1 MQLAVDATALA
12 IVREPTTLNAREIQQ
27 RGEQYLASALRTD
40 VSATLT
46 SVTVTREGRS
56 VKVAA
61 AATMDRTILKV
72 MGRDPMPIGATS
84 QASSARKL
92 EVALVLDNTYS
103 MSERLDDGTE
113 KMIALKKQAKKVL
126 DSLQTLDAQP
136 GRGRDSVKVSIVP
149 FDTEVRLDTAKFR
162 NENWFEWLNGANA
175 SNWTGYVYDRPGNYA
190 ASDGLP
196 TGARDSYFPAPRE
209 SECSSGGAMNCPSSA
224 DLPVIQPLTSIA
236 NSRSRLDAVIRDMQP
251 RGFTN
256 IAIGTVWGQATLSRS
271 QPFSEGAEA
280 GDDSVQKVM
289 LVLTDGL
296 NTAHHVD
303 GKIEKSTDPKSA
315 IVARIDA
322 NTRAACDNA
331 KRGGIEIFTI
341 RVLDGDEGLLRSCAS
356 SAANYSSV
364 KTESDMNAA
373 FDKFLEKITQ
383 TRITH

>member
-1 MQLAVDATALA
+1 MLFGLSALPLVGLAGAAVDYSRAANYQSRMQLAVDATALA

-27 RGEQYLASALRTD
+27 KGEQYLASALRTD

-251 RGFTN
+251 RGFT
-256 IAIGTVWGQATLSRS
+256 ISPSELCGGRRRCRAPSRS
-271 QPFSEGAEA
+271 
-280 GDDSVQKVM
+280 
-289 LVLTDGL
+289 
-296 NTAHHVD
+296 
-303 GKIEKSTDPKSA
+303 
-315 IVARIDA
+315 ARVRKPA
-322 NTRAACDNA
+322 
-331 KRGGIEIFTI
+331 TI
-341 RVLDGDEGLLRSCAS
+341 ASRRSCS
-356 SAANYSSV
+356 C
-364 KTESDMNAA
+364 
-373 FDKFLEKITQ
+373 
-383 TRITH
+383 